1 MGRNLIGLLIAE
13 VSDRRREG
21 SVGDLRPSITDAT
34 MSRDENLVL
43 GVDPGTAITGYGLVW
58 GEGDDLRLVDYGAIT
73 TSSDEALPQRLQEI
87 YRQLTALIQERQ
99 PAAAAVEK
107 LFFSR
112 NVRTALSVGQA
123 RGVTLLAMANAQL
136 TIHEYTPLE
145 IKQAV
150 VGYGRA
156 TKEQVQEMVKMLL
169 GLDSVPQ
176 PDDAADAIAVAICH
190 IHSAR
195 MKSLAKKAEET
206 GGT

>member
-1 MGRNLIGLLIAE
+1 
-13 VSDRRREG
+13 
-21 SVGDLRPSITDAT
+21 
-34 MSRDENLVL
+34 MSKDENLVL
-43 GVDPGTAITGYGLVW
+43 GIDPGTAITGYGLVW
-58 GEGDDLRLVDYGAIT
+58 GEGDDLRLVDYGTII
-73 TSSDEALPQRLQEI
+73 TSSDESQPQRLQEI
-87 YRQLTALIQERQ
+87 YRQLTTLIQERQ

-123 RGVTLLAMANAQL
+123 RGVALLAMANAAL
-136 TIHEYTPLE
+136 EIHEYTPLE
-145 IKQAV
+145 VKQAV

-156 TKEQVQEMVKMLL
+156 TKEQVQEMVRVLL

-195 MKSLAKKAEET
+195 MRGLARQAEET
-206 GGT
+206 WGR